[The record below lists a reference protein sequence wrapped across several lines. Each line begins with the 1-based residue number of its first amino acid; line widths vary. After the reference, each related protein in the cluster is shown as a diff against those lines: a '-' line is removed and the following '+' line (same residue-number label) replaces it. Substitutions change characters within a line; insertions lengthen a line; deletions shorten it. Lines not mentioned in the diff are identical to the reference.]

1 MANVLMRVVIMA
13 TFALVCGCNDD
24 SGEMRDA
31 DRAIIDVPMT
41 GDVYAAELTRFSS
54 ANFEGQQAIYG
65 LMKVVA
71 VGPDKIVVVTE
82 DAGSDNKAVPRKEI
96 LGDMSDITFDES
108 ERIDIVHDELLKA
121 YESGY
126 IFAVRR

>member
-1 MANVLMRVVIMA
+1 MVNVLMRAMIVA
-13 TFALVCGCNDD
+13 AFALLCGCNDE
-24 SGEMRDA
+24 SSRTRDV
-31 DRAIIDVPMT
+31 DRALIDVPMT
-41 GDVYAAELTRFSS
+41 GDVYAAELTHFSS

-71 VGPDKIVVVTE
+71 VGPDEVVVVTE
-82 DAGSDNKAVPRKEI
+82 SAGSDNKAVPRKEI

-108 ERIDIVHDELLKA
+108 ERIGIVHGELMKA
-121 YESGY
+121 YESGD